1 MGIACKGRPGAGTS
15 AADRGGA
22 TRMPTIDALANRPL
36 QRPKPRKSPKNLE
49 AHSGSALRCIIDQQF
64 TASPL
69 NGTSL
74 DNRDRGVGRSEFW
87 QPRTWWP
94 GTVAMKTMAIS
105 VVRTAGTA
113 TQFTVGRAVARPA
126 TTGLRGRECL
136 SGG

>member
-1 MGIACKGRPGAGTS
+1 MGIACAGRPGAGTS
-15 AADRGGA
+15 VADRGEA

-74 DNRDRGVGRSEFW
+74 GGRRSLTRS
-87 QPRTWWP
+87 Q
-94 GTVAMKTMAIS
+94 
-105 VVRTAGTA
+105 
-113 TQFTVGRAVARPA
+113 
-126 TTGLRGRECL
+126 TGP
-136 SGG
+136 